1 MVFGPE
7 RTGLDDASLDL
18 LDGVVQ
24 IPTDPACRAL
34 NLAQAVGILCWE
46 CSAAEASGALERS
59 PPPAARGA
67 FESWWGVVQ
76 GRIEGSRW
84 LHDPTLRPKAL
95 ATLRGAFQRAG
106 FTDGELRT
114 LHGFVRALGRDM

>member
-1 MVFGPE
+1 M
-7 RTGLDDASLDL
+7 
-18 LDGVVQ
+18 
-24 IPTDPACRAL
+24 
-34 NLAQAVGILCWE
+34 
-46 CSAAEASGALERS
+46 RS
-59 PPPAARGA
+59 NARRPPPRGA

-106 FTDGELRT
+106 FTDGDLRT